1 MRLSSLFTQGSQPH
15 AEGRGKE
22 ISASTLERNLNNGI
36 REIAGRAQGQS
47 VTGEVIEKN
56 GSDILLSI
64 GKDQLLR
71 ARLDGNLP
79 IETGQLMTF
88 AILKNAKGSKVL
100 LSPLFANTAND
111 PSISRA
117 LQMAGLPQTPATVKM
132 VQTMMLEGMSVDKNS
147 LAQMMRLMSQNPQA
161 GVETLIQLTRLGI
174 PVTENSLF
182 QMEAYK
188 NLQHQM
194 TQGLLEIVDALPE
207 TLSQLASS
215 GKAEEGIVLCREFLA
230 LLTGENGGE
239 DVSAPGEV
247 VPEKVLPD
255 MDTQSVREGVAGA
268 PETIFEKTG
277 LSEHEL
283 VSFADQMKQ
292 AGVPEELVR
301 RFTSGEISSRELLGK
316 LKDLIQERESVGE
329 ARVFEPLLRGKEF
342 HTLLRQEMGKQ
353 WMLTPED
360 VAREGKV
367 EELYQRLS
375 SQLGRLGRALE
386 QNSAVGTPLARAVQT
401 MSGNID
407 FMNQLNQMFTYV
419 QLPLKMQGKDTNG
432 ELYVYT
438 NKKNLAKKDGEVSA
452 LLHLDMEHLGS
463 VDVHV
468 SLRENKVSTKFYL
481 RDEEALDFI
490 AEHIDLLNERL
501 NKRGYTMNAS
511 FVNKGEEGPET
522 VMEEILKQGKNISVL
537 SGRSFDARA

>member
-1 MRLSSLFTQGSQPH
+1 
-15 AEGRGKE
+15 
-22 ISASTLERNLNNGI
+22 
-36 REIAGRAQGQS
+36 
-47 VTGEVIEKN
+47 
-56 GSDILLSI
+56 
-64 GKDQLLR
+64 
-71 ARLDGNLP
+71 
-79 IETGQLMTF
+79 
-88 AILKNAKGSKVL
+88 
-100 LSPLFANTAND
+100 
-111 PSISRA
+111 
-117 LQMAGLPQTPATVKM
+117 
-132 VQTMMLEGMSVDKNS
+132 
-147 LAQMMRLMSQNPQA
+147 
-161 GVETLIQLTRLGI
+161 
-174 PVTENSLF
+174 
-182 QMEAYK
+182 
-188 NLQHQM
+188 
-194 TQGLLEIVDALPE
+194 
-207 TLSQLASS
+207 
-215 GKAEEGIVLCREFLA
+215 
-230 LLTGENGGE
+230 
-239 DVSAPGEV
+239 
-247 VPEKVLPD
+247 
-255 MDTQSVREGVAGA
+255 
-268 PETIFEKTG
+268 
-277 LSEHEL
+277 
-283 VSFADQMKQ
+283 
-292 AGVPEELVR
+292 
-301 RFTSGEISSRELLGK
+301 
-316 LKDLIQERESVGE
+316 
-329 ARVFEPLLRGKEF
+329 
-342 HTLLRQEMGKQ
+342 
-353 WMLTPED
+353 MLTPED